1 MARLLSS
8 LPRQRQQ
15 GAVLVVGLLF
25 LVMLTLIGV
34 TAMSTGMM
42 DERMAG
48 NSRDLNLAFQAAEA
62 ALRDGE
68 LYIQKSISPASGF
81 SGTCAN
87 GLCQVPTV
95 STPWYKTIDWSSSS
109 VTRTYGT
116 GTSATALPAVASQ
129 PKYIIE
135 SIGQPGAVAGTSI
148 ALGLKPSSTGNAYR
162 VSARGVGGRAG
173 TQVLVQSIYVKR

>member
-1 MARLLSS
+1 MTRLLAYP
-8 LPRQRQQ
+8 PRQRQQ
-15 GAVLVVGLLF
+15 GAVLVVGLLI

-34 TAMSTGMM
+34 TAMSSGMM

-81 SGTCAN
+81 SSTCAS
-87 GLCQVPTV
+87 GLCLPPTV
-95 STPWYKTIDWSSSS
+95 STPWYVSIDWISSS
-109 VTRTYGT
+109 VTRTYGS
-116 GTSATALPAVASQ
+116 GTSATSLPFVASQ

-135 SIGQPGAVAGTSI
+135 SIGKPAAVVGTSI
-148 ALGLKPSSTGNAYR
+148 ALGIKPSSTGDAYR
-162 VSARGVGGRAG
+162 ISARGVGARAE
-173 TQVLVQSIYVKR
+173 TKVLAQSIYIKR

>member
-1 MARLLSS
+1 MYRLQTSIQ
-8 LPRQRQQ
+8 RQRQK

-34 TAMSTGMM
+34 TAMSTGIM

-48 NSRDLNLAFQAAEA
+48 NSRDFNLAFQAAEA

-81 SGTCAN
+81 SSTCAN
-87 GLCQVPTV
+87 GLCQPPTN
-95 STPWYKTIDWSSSS
+95 SIPWYTAINWSSGS
-109 VTRTYGT
+109 VTRTYGS
-116 GTSATALPAVASQ
+116 GTSATTLPAVASQ

-135 SIGQPGAVAGTSI
+135 SLGQPGAVVGTSI
-148 ALGLKPSSTGNAYR
+148 ALGLKPNPAGNAYR
-162 VSARGVGGRAG
+162 VTARGVGGRAE
-173 TQVLVQSIYVKR
+173 TQVFVQSIYIKR